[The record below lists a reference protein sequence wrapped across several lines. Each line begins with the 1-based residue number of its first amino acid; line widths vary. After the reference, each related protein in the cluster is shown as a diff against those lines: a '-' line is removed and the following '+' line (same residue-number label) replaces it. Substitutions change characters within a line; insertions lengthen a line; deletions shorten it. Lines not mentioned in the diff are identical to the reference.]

1 MIWNELVNSGVRR
14 RICGSSWAL
23 WSWRVASCELRLAN
37 FLRDWKV
44 SCSRWLSYLLKLF
57 LGLFPYVPLALLF
70 HVWQDVHCI
79 TPNTLHTLVHQLAPP
94 CKILCNLNGFCLQVL
109 SYLLKLFLC
118 ISLFSLFASFHLF
131 LSVFNHIFHETFR
144 VSSVSA
150 PENGWILMV
159 LKQGAQT
166 CFNTVLELK
175 RQAWPW

>member
-109 SYLLKLFLC
+109 SYLLRSLSCLSLLLS
-118 ISLFSLFASFHLF
+118 ISFSLFIFVFITHFTKRCEFLVFQHLKMGNDKTFHQLYRPYG
-131 LSVFNHIFHETFR
+131 R
-144 VSSVSA
+144 VQY
-150 PENGWILMV
+150 WI
-159 LKQGAQT
+159 G
-166 CFNTVLELK
+166 C
-175 RQAWPW
+175 